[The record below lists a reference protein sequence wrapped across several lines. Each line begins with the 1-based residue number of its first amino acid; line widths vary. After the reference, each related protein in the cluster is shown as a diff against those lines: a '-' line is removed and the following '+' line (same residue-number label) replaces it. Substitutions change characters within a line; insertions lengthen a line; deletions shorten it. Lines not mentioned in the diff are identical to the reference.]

1 MRGELPFRR
10 HCERMAKNEMIVID
24 GSAGEGGGQILRSS
38 LALSL
43 VTGKP
48 FRIENIRA
56 GRIKPGLLRQHLTA
70 LTAAT
75 RIGNA
80 KVEGAALGS
89 KTVSFAPRGVTPG
102 DYRFA
107 VGTAGSATLV
117 LQTVLP
123 ALMTASGPSTLVL
136 EGGTHNPAAPPFD
149 FIAKAFLPILNR
161 MGPCI
166 EADLE
171 RHGFY
176 PAGGGR
182 FRVSVKP
189 VAQLSP
195 IELLACGESR
205 ARKVRLLLSALPRS
219 IAEREQAVIQTKTG
233 WSDDVFEILEIEDS
247 SGPGN
252 VILIECETEHVT
264 EVFVA
269 FGEKQVAGGT
279 VATNA
284 VNAARAWMA
293 SAVPVGRFLADQ
305 LLIPF
310 ALAGSGAFMTMPLSR
325 HSQTNIEV
333 IQQFLDLKIT
343 VENLPERASLVKVG

>member
-1 MRGELPFRR
+1 
-10 HCERMAKNEMIVID
+10 MAKKKIIIID
-24 GSAGEGGGQILRSS
+24 GAAGEGGGQILRSS

-56 GRIKPGLLRQHLTA
+56 GRAKPGLLRQHLTA

-75 RIGNA
+75 QIGRA
-80 KVEGAALGS
+80 KVEGAAIGS
-89 KTVSFAPRGVTPG
+89 KTVSFSPRGVTPG

-136 EGGTHNPAAPPFD
+136 EGGTHNPAASPFD
-149 FIAKAFLPILNR
+149 FIAKTFLPILNR

-166 EADLE
+166 EANLE
-171 RHGFY
+171 RYGFY

-182 FRVSVKP
+182 FCVSIKP

-195 IELLACGESR
+195 IELLSCGESR
-205 ARKVRLLLSALPRS
+205 ARRVRLLLAALPRS
-219 IAEREQAVIQTKTG
+219 IAEREQAVIQRKTA
-233 WSDDVFEILEIEDS
+233 WSDEVFEILKIKDS

-252 VILIECETEHVT
+252 VILIECETEQVT

-269 FGEKQVAGGT
+269 FGEKQIAGGV
-279 VATNA
+279 VAENA
-284 VNAARAWMA
+284 VKAARSWQA

-305 LLIPF
+305 LLLPF

-333 IQQFLDLKIT
+333 IRQFLDVKIT
-343 VENLPERASLVKVG
+343 VENLPERTCLVKIG